1 MKIKFKK
8 YLFLLND
15 LTNLLLKKDF
25 GINHEKVVELHKRLK
40 IVSIFLVLSLLVN
53 IILLIKLFIYG

>member
-1 MKIKFKK
+1 MRLKIKK

-15 LTNLLLKKDF
+15 LTNFLLKKDF
-25 GINHEKVVELHKRLK
+25 EADHEKVEELRKKLK
-40 IVSIFLVLSLLVN
+40 IVSIFLILSLLVN